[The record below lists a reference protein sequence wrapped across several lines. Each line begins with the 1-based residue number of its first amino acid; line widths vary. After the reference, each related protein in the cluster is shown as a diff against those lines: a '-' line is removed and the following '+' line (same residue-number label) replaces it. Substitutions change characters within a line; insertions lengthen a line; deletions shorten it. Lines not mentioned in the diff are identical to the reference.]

1 MSGLFDTL
9 SALWYSL
16 ISSPRYAVTARISPG
31 RSSGPS
37 LSRCSRITTVTT
49 KSTRV
54 NQQIRVREVR
64 VIDEEGNQLGIYPIQ
79 DALRLAFDK
88 GLDLVEVAP
97 NAVPPVCRLLDFGK
111 FQFEKQKKDREARKA
126 QKIIEM
132 KEIRLRPRT
141 GEHDLDTKVRQALS
155 FLEEGSKVKV
165 TVRFRGREITHPEIA
180 REQLDEFASKVGAAA
195 IIEAQPLLEGKN
207 LFMMLGPN
215 PANKK

>member
-1 MSGLFDTL
+1 M
-9 SALWYSL
+9 
-16 ISSPRYAVTARISPG
+16 
-31 RSSGPS
+31 
-37 LSRCSRITTVTT
+37 
-49 KSTRV
+49 
-54 NQQIRVREVR
+54 R

-79 DALRLAFDK
+79 DALRLAFEK

-215 PANKK
+215 PSNKK

>member
-1 MSGLFDTL
+1 MFE
-9 SALWYSL
+9 
-16 ISSPRYAVTARISPG
+16 
-31 RSSGPS
+31 
-37 LSRCSRITTVTT
+37 ITTVTT

-64 VIDEEGNQLGIYPIQ
+64 VVDEEGNQLGIFPIQ
-79 DALRLAFDK
+79 DALRLAFEK

-111 FQFEKQKKDREARKA
+111 FQFDKQKKEREARKA
-126 QKIIEM
+126 QKVIEI

-155 FLEEGSKVKV
+155 FLDEGSKVKV